1 MFIPDLPSLV
11 PLAQWRPRVIFLVQN
26 AEVSQQK
33 PKKKWKLLKSSRI
46 WMLQDEF

>member
-33 PKKKWKLLKSSRI
+33 PKKKVETPQKFADL
-46 WMLQDEF
+46 DAPG